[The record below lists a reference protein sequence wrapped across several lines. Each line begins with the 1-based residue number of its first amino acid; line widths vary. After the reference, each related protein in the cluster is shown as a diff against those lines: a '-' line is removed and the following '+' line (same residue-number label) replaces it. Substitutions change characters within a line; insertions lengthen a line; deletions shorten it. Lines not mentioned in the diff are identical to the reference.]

1 MTPAL
6 SHFWISR
13 RTRLSAI
20 RCSRNFTS
28 HDWSRLVKKSR
39 MSASSTQFTF
49 LRAIPTASASNAS
62 CGERPGR
69 NPYEKPRKSCL
80 VDGVQHLD
88 HRPLKDLVLQRRRP
102 RAAAAARR
110 ASV

>member
-13 RTRLSAI
+13 RTLLSAI

-39 MSASSTQFTF
+39 RSASSTQFT
-49 LRAIPTASASNAS
+49 LLVSIPAASASSAL
-62 CGERPGR
+62 CWERPGR
-69 NPYEKPRKSCL
+69 NPYCDNE
-80 VDGVQHLD
+80 G
-88 HRPLKDLVLQRRRP
+88 
-102 RAAAAARR
+102 AR
-110 ASV
+110 